1 MMMQY
6 HPFRKSSFVDQLTG
20 IAVMAKGSWAEESEV
35 RHDPLTPVEPRLIF
49 VSYCIISLIHGL
61 VCLKVHNA
69 HTNWPKLS
77 FCCNLKFF
85 GQKLYKLPS
94 LQIFSRLLPDGAP
107 LLRLEVRPLFAFEVF
122 GELRKV
128 CKGNVHPPRSRGVA
142 SKALGGLVSIRFKF
156 YNFCL
161 RFVIGRLTEL
171 RQRILR

>member
-1 MMMQY
+1 MMIQY
-6 HPFRKSSFVDQLTG
+6 HPLRKSSFVNQLTG
-20 IAVMAKGSWAEESEV
+20 IAVMVKGSRAAESEV

-94 LQIFSRLLPDGAP
+94 LQIFSSVTRWWTSSQAWGSTLFCIWS
-107 LLRLEVRPLFAFEVF
+107 LRRTEEGLQRERSPS
-122 GELRKV
+122 KV
-128 CKGNVHPPRSRGVA
+128 QGSGQQ
-142 SKALGGLVSIRFKF
+142 SSGWVS
-156 YNFCL
+156 
-161 RFVIGRLTEL
+161 
-171 RQRILR
+171 